1 MNIMYKRVLLKISG
15 EALAGEK
22 SCGIDFKVVEN
33 IAKIIKECAE
43 TGVQV
48 SIVVGGGNFWRGRT
62 SGTMNRVKADHMG
75 MMATVMNAI
84 ALDDTF
90 SGFGAESRIMTSVPF
105 PQVGEHYSPSRAIH
119 HLEKGR
125 IVIFGYGTGNAFFST
140 DTLASLRAAEIQADA
155 IFKATN
161 TDGIYDSDPKTNP
174 NAKKYTEV
182 TFDEILA
189 KNLKVMDSS
198 AASMCRDNKIPVM
211 VFNLSKSENL
221 LKTLQGEN
229 LGTIAKP

>member
-1 MNIMYKRVLLKISG
+1 MYKRILLKISG

-22 SCGIDFKVVEN
+22 PCGIDFKVVEN
-33 IAKIIKECAE
+33 IAKMIKECAK
-43 TGVQV
+43 TKVQIA
-48 SIVVGGGNFWRGRT
+48 IVIGGGNFWRGRT
-62 SGTMNRVKADHMG
+62 SGNMNRVKADHMG
-75 MMATVMNAI
+75 MIATVMNAI

-90 SGFGAESRIMTSVPF
+90 SQLGVESRIMTSIPF
-105 PQVGEHYSPSRAIH
+105 PQIGEYYSPARAIH

-140 DTLASLRAAEIQADA
+140 DTAASLRAAETHADA

-198 AASMCRDNKIPVM
+198 AASICRDNKIPVM